1 MSFSDDNEDLNV
13 DFDMDTDDDDV
24 RNDGGD
30 DVPDSPDMA
39 AQNSDSSDRSPSKN
53 TNEAEETTDVDS
65 VGHVEKDDQKKT
77 EDSGSSSAV
86 PITGKIWCRRHER
99 QEAQNLFQL
108 QSLTASLGVI
118 IL

>member
-24 RNDGGD
+24 RND
-30 DVPDSPDMA
+30 VPVPSSPDSPDMA
-39 AQNSDSSDRSPSKN
+39 TQNSDSSDRSPGKN

-86 PITGKIWCRRHER
+86 PITGKIWCRHHEC
-99 QEAQNLFQL
+99 QEAQNLFQHHL
-108 QSLTASLGVI
+108 VSLFYRKE
-118 IL
+118 